1 MEEKTKVCG
10 RCGKEKPLSEFYR
23 APANKDGHN
32 NRCIDCLKQYRREYI
47 ERKKNGEPA
56 LYAARMSTVRK
67 EKPVIES
74 LEPSYKF
81 WNELLLKQRGIKNAC
96 L

>member
-1 MEEKTKVCG
+1 MERTKICVKC
-10 RCGKEKPLSEFYR
+10 KVEKPISEFYV
-23 APANKDGHN
+23 ASANADGYN
-32 NRCIDCLKQYRREYI
+32 NQCKECVKAYEKSYKTAKKLGLQLQYRPRLTT
-47 ERKKNGEPA
+47 G
-56 LYAARMSTVRK
+56 RK